1 MIAILHV
8 LGMLACGL
16 LKSKMRLQA
25 ENLFLRD
32 DPA

>member
-1 MIAILHV
+1 MIAILHA